1 MKLPFLLAT
10 VLALATRAFAGEGD
24 IAAVGQKAPVFAGTT
39 TDGQTF
45 SLAAHAGQ
53 VVLIDFFATWC
64 GPCMTEMPVIERE
77 IWQEYR
83 AKGLIVVAIG
93 REHTVEEL
101 TKFKSSKPF
110 TFAIVA
116 DPKREIYA
124 HYATQ
129 YIPRC
134 YLVGKDG
141 TIKFASTG
149 YEPEEFAALKRKIA
163 EELGK

>member
-1 MKLPFLLAT
+1 MKIRLVFLLACF
-10 VLALATRAFAGEGD
+10 VATRAFAGEGD
-24 IAAVGQKAPVFAGTT
+24 IAAVGQKAPVFSGTT

-45 SLAAHAGQ
+45 SLAANAGK

-64 GPCMTEMPVIERE
+64 GPCMAEMPALERE

-101 TKFKSSKPF
+101 TKFKSAKPF